1 MATQACAEY
10 AKAAQTQGK
19 KWQKAIQFEKE
30 QRIKLEKM
38 VEELAQQ
45 HRKLEEAAAAS
56 ANQQHQSGKEVVF
69 QSSSGPLL
77 DICKTRDEV
86 AMYILF
92 PYLVQASRL
101 KLV

>member
-1 MATQACAEY
+1 MQACAEY

-19 KWQKAIQFEKE
+19 KWQKAIQFEKD

-56 ANQQHQSGKEVVF
+56 AHQQQQGGKIY
-69 QSSSGPLL
+69 LAL
-77 DICKTRDEV
+77 DTFNMTI
-86 AMYILF
+86 Y
-92 PYLVQASRL
+92 
-101 KLV
+101 KLTTNCSNRNK